1 MLDLSAP
8 KNALALLP
16 NQPLLAKNQGDTY
29 LKFQLTQQT
38 PAVLSMTQA
47 QEVIV
52 LAPSRLTPMPNMPA
66 YVMGLLN
73 RRSRVLWVIDLARML
88 GLPGVETNVQQYNI
102 VIIRNESATLGL
114 IVSAVEGVMRLTSES
129 IQSPLE
135 QVSSSIV
142 PYLRGCI
149 LQEQE
154 ILLLLDAEAIM
165 RNAQQ

>member
-1 MLDLSAP
+1 MIDPSAS
-8 KNALALLP
+8 KNALALVP
-16 NQPLLAKNQGDTY
+16 TQPLETKNQGDTY
-29 LKFQLTQQT
+29 LKFQLARQT
-38 PAVLSMTQA
+38 PAVLSMIQA

-52 LAPSRLTPMPNMPA
+52 LAPSRLTPMPNMPP

-73 RRSRVLWVIDLARML
+73 RRSRVLWVIDLSRML
-88 GLPGVETNVQQYNI
+88 GLPGVETNVQQYSI
-102 VIIRNESATLGL
+102 VIIGNESATLGL
-114 IVSAVEGVMRLTSES
+114 IVVAVEGVLRLTSEC
-129 IQSPLE
+129 IQSPIE
-135 QVSSSIV
+135 QLSSSIV

>member
-1 MLDLSAP
+1 MLDLSP
-8 KNALALLP
+8 PNNALAFLP
-16 NQPLLAKNQGDTY
+16 KQPLKAKNQGDTY
-29 LKFQLTQQT
+29 LKFQLAKQT

-47 QEVIV
+47 QEVIL

-73 RRSRVLWVIDLARML
+73 RRYRVLWVIDLARML
-88 GLPGVETNVQQYNI
+88 RLPGVETNIQQYNI
-102 VIIRNESATLGL
+102 VIIRNQSATLGL
-114 IVSAVEGVMRLTSES
+114 IVTTVEGVIRLTSEC

-154 ILLLLDAEAIM
+154 ILLLLDAEVIM